1 MERLRIELMVKQGDA
16 WPIAMKVVQ
25 DWGFSVAINGSKR
38 LLVGL
43 VGLIGD
49 VKRLEPMP
57 KLDFVTSTIMKV
69 DCRTGTKNRNVTQS
83 VWADQST
90 PMMVAKVLAALVF
103 INPACITRFGV
114 VTDLQTQAL
123 LYGRGHQL

>member
-1 MERLRIELMVKQGDA
+1 MVKQSDA

-57 KLDFVTSTIMKV
+57 KLDFVTSTITHG
-69 DCRTGTKNRNVTQS
+69 D
-83 VWADQST
+83 
-90 PMMVAKVLAALVF
+90 
-103 INPACITRFGV
+103 
-114 VTDLQTQAL
+114 
-123 LYGRGHQL
+123 

>member
-1 MERLRIELMVKQGDA
+1 MVKQGDA

-57 KLDFVTSTIMKV
+57 KLDFVTSTITHKGAPGV
-69 DCRTGTKNRNVTQS
+69 GALIEGRTT
-83 VWADQST
+83 
-90 PMMVAKVLAALVF
+90 
-103 INPACITRFGV
+103 NP
-114 VTDLQTQAL
+114 
-123 LYGRGHQL
+123 YP